1 MYFIKTLHTY
11 ESFWNS
17 IIQHIVNLTFIAMQY
32 FAIPRQKPNSCIV
45 SLFFTLFKLNTYYWL
60 LFFSLLATWPGLAV
74 TVTGPNCYCNT
85 KARTAGC
92 QQAGDQ
98 VGGPSFGNWKGDQT
112 WRITR
117 VNRSEGHCTSRHDR
131 DASCT

>member
-1 MYFIKTLHTY
+1 
-11 ESFWNS
+11 
-17 IIQHIVNLTFIAMQY
+17 MQY

-74 TVTGPNCYCNT
+74 TVTGPNGYCNT

-98 VGGPSFGNWKGDQT
+98 VEVPLLEVGRVIRRGESLEGSDLKAIVLQGST
-112 WRITR
+112 ETR
-117 VNRSEGHCTSRHDR
+117 AVPER
-131 DASCT
+131 